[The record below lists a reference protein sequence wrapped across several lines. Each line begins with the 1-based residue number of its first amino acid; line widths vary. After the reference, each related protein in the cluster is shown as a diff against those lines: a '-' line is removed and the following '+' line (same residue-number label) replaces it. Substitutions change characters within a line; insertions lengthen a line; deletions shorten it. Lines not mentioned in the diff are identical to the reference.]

1 MTSWDTLGMAD
12 QHSQGPPSGAP
23 SPAPSG
29 PGGSVVAM
37 AREDEPG
44 PSGAASVTAGGR
56 PGAAVRTTPW
66 WVGVAI
72 AGTAFPVVVAVARA
86 LRQGWLPMGDNAYF
100 TVRSRDVLGPHHPLL
115 GAWSSG
121 SRALGGSVNN
131 LGPLQLDLL
140 APFTKVGWAAGT
152 AVGAGAL
159 AVASIVG
166 IGLVARRLLPPVGV
180 LLTLLATAVVAW
192 TMGSQLFLETRQHHA
207 LILPFLLYLVLVWGL
222 AAGDR
227 WLLPWAVAVGTLLV
241 QTHLSYLVL
250 ASLLGGWGL
259 VALVVRTRRVGLVA
273 PALTSL
279 GVAALLW
286 AQPLVD
292 QVTGRGNLTDLLRSG
307 SGDEGSAPGPAGAV
321 RIVGRL
327 LAWPPRWLRAGFVD
341 FAPAGSDGTVRAVA
355 GLVVV
360 VAVLGLAGWRSRARG
375 DATATAA
382 VATAAVAVGAGLA
395 GAAVTPA
402 GSLGPVVGNYRWLWP
417 LALFV
422 VLAAVIGVGG
432 AGAVVPSR
440 AGGRRL
446 GGVVVGVALVVVTLA
461 DLPAHHGLEVTR
473 VDRRLRPVAAEVVR
487 QLEDAEVRGP
497 VLFDRSRAAF
507 GEPYSYVVLAA
518 LQSDGVAF
526 TFDEADPAAGL
537 DVLRFGEGR
546 ADEGRAEQRLVLVTG
561 PAAHDLPPGA
571 RRVALA
577 AVPDAGDDPIATA
590 ALYLEPVG

>member
-1 MTSWDTLGMAD
+1 
-12 QHSQGPPSGAP
+12 
-23 SPAPSG
+23 
-29 PGGSVVAM
+29 M

-44 PSGAASVTAGGR
+44 PSGAA
-56 PGAAVRTTPW
+56 GAAGRTTGRTTPW
-66 WVGVAI
+66 WVGAAI
-72 AGTAFPVVVAVARA
+72 AGTALPVVVAVARA
-86 LRQGWLPMGDNAYF
+86 VRQGWLPMGDNAYF

-121 SRALGGSVNN
+121 SRSLGGSVNN

-159 AVASIVG
+159 AVVSIVG
-166 IGLVARRLLPPVGV
+166 IGLVARRLLPPAGV
-180 LLTLLATAVVAW
+180 LLVLLATAVVAW
-192 TMGSQLFLETRQHHA
+192 AMGSQMFLETRQHHA

-259 VALVVRTRRVGLVA
+259 AALVARQRRDGAVRTLARPGLA
-273 PALTSL
+273 SL

-292 QVTGRGNLTDLLRSG
+292 QVTGQGNLTDLLRSG
-307 SGDEGSAPGPAGAV
+307 SGDEGSAPGPAGAA
-321 RIVGRL
+321 RIVGRM

-341 FAPAGSDGTVRAVA
+341 VDPAGSDGTAWAVV
-355 GLVVV
+355 GLVAVVV
-360 VAVLGLAGWRSRARG
+360 VLGVAGWRSRARG

-382 VATAAVAVGAGLA
+382 VATAAAAVVAGLV

-422 VLAAVIGVGG
+422 VLAAVLGAVGTGVGG
-432 AGAVVPSR
+432 ADPDVPSR
-440 AGGRRL
+440 DGARRL
-446 GGVVVGVALVVVTLA
+446 GGLVVGLALVAVTLA

-487 QLEDAEVRGP
+487 QVEDADLKGP

-518 LQSDGVAF
+518 LQEDGVAF
-526 TFDEADPAAGL
+526 TFDEDDPGAGR

-546 ADEGRAEQRLVLVTG
+546 ADEGRADQRLVLVTG
-561 PAAHDLPPGA
+561 PAARDLPPGA

-577 AVPDAGDDPIATA
+577 SVPDAGDDPIGTA
-590 ALYLEPVG
+590 GLYLEPVG